1 MILIQKNH
9 RMHFSEKWII
19 QIKRVK
25 MKKMNIL
32 PYTQAGIVE
41 YLDDEPIRVP
51 RGDITTSSHI
61 MTNLFL
67 NNDTFYSMCNQLNKK
82 QKNLFYFVSKHIQ
95 QVKDGLE
102 PDPFLYL

>member
-1 MILIQKNH
+1 MDH
-9 RMHFSEKWII
+9 SDSESE
-19 QIKRVK
+19 
-25 MKKMNIL
+25 NEENEYSAL
-32 PYTQAGIVE
+32 HPGIVE
-41 YLDDEPIRVP
+41 YSDDEQIRVP

-95 QVKDGLE
+95 QVKHGLE
-102 PDPFLYL
+102 PDPFYSYDRRWRSW